1 MFCSECEA
9 KLIRLKKT
17 TENKVLNYFICSNY
31 KKHGKNTCDSHYIRE
46 DVILDIILR
55 IVQMNIAALLDLQK
69 TLNMKNKAKVDEL
82 INKLNI
88 SLNQIEKEL
97 SQTIHIK
104 SQLYEDYRQG
114 ILSQSDFIDMRS
126 AFEDR
131 CIKLQE
137 KRHNIISQIKDVK
150 NNMLSNPSI
159 KEYLKFKDVNL
170 LNREI
175 LVSLINK
182 IVVDKDINI
191 EIDFKFKDEFR
202 ILE

>member
-1 MFCSECEA
+1 
-9 KLIRLKKT
+9 
-17 TENKVLNYFICSNY
+17 
-31 KKHGKNTCDSHYIRE
+31 
-46 DVILDIILR
+46 
-55 IVQMNIAALLDLQK
+55 
-69 TLNMKNKAKVDEL
+69 MKNKAKVDEL
-82 INKLNI
+82 ISKLNI

-104 SQLYEDYRQG
+104 SQL
-114 ILSQSDFIDMRS
+114 SQSDFFDMRS

-137 KRHNIISQIKDVK
+137 KRYNIISQIEDVK
-150 NNMLSNPSI
+150 NNMLTNPSI
-159 KEYLKFKDVNL
+159 KEYLKFKDVTM

-182 IVVDKDINI
+182 IVVDKNLNI
-191 EIDFKFKDEFR
+191 EIDFKLKYEFR